1 MNKIEEPLQL
11 AHIACPNRVI
21 RSAVH
26 SFLGTTDGHMTDAE
40 YDMYAELAANRV
52 GTIISGHCAVSPIG
66 RANPEQINIF
76 VSKQDI
82 NRLRI
87 RAMEEGIP
95 YQVLASGIIHK
106 YLDGRLSESL

>member
-1 MNKIEEPLQL
+1 MKDRFEYFDEEEKELMESVERGEWR
-11 AHIACPNRVI
+11 RVDNFEQEKEK
-21 RSAVH
+21 AV
-26 SFLGTTDGHMTDAE
+26 
-40 YDMYAELAANRV
+40 AAAKA
-52 GTIISGHCAVSPIG
+52 TFAQT
-66 RANPEQINIF
+66 EQINIF